1 MPMLNFARIGV
12 VARNVFL
19 EVIRDRILYLAGVF
33 AVVMVMASVMLPE
46 VAAGTDTKILLD
58 LGLAAINLF
67 TLVVAVFVGT
77 GLVNK
82 EIEKKTV
89 LVLIAKPVSRF
100 EIILGKH
107 LGLAAVIG
115 VLLLVQTGIF
125 ILILTVRQLEF
136 PAGSMLVA
144 IAFMYLEMLLI
155 IAVTIIFGVFTS
167 SLLATLLSFGTY
179 IIGHLSTFLLEL
191 SQLADTGSLKRAVE
205 IMYIFL
211 PDLERLN
218 LKNDAIYGFGAFSA
232 SPTTLTINAL
242 YGLLY
247 TALLLII
254 AGNIFNRRQF

>member
-1 MPMLNFARIGV
+1 MLNLPRITV

-33 AVVMVMASVMLPE
+33 AVVMVLASVLLPE
-46 VAAGTDTKILLD
+46 VAAGTDNKILLD

-107 LGLAAVIG
+107 LGLSAVIG
-115 VLLLVQTGIF
+115 LLMLVQTGIF
-125 ILILTVRQLEF
+125 ILILSVRQLEF

-155 IAVTIIFGVFTS
+155 IAVTMLFGVFTS

-179 IIGHLSTFLLEL
+179 LVGHLSTDLLKL
-191 SQLADTGSLKRAVE
+191 SQLSESEGLQRAIE
-205 IMYIFL
+205 GMYLVL

-218 LKNDAIYGFGAFSA
+218 LKNDAVYGAAALPG
-232 SPTTLTINAL
+232 TGTLAMNVL
-242 YGLLY
+242 YGVIY
-247 TALLLII
+247 TALLLVI
-254 AGNIFNRRQF
+254 AGNIFTRRQF

>member
-1 MPMLNFARIGV
+1 MLNLARITV

-19 EVIRDRILYLAGVF
+19 EVIRDRILYMVGVF
-33 AVVMVMASVMLPE
+33 AVVMVLAAVMLPE
-46 VAAGTDTKILLD
+46 VAAGTENKILLD
-58 LGLAAINLF
+58 LGLAAINIF

-115 VLLLVQTGIF
+115 VLMLVQTGIF
-125 ILILTVRQLEF
+125 IVLLTLMGLEF

-155 IAVTIIFGVFTS
+155 IAVTIVFGVFTS
-167 SLLATLLSFGTY
+167 SLLATLLSFGIY
-179 IIGHLSTFLLEL
+179 LVGHLSADLLKL
-191 SQLADTGSLKRAVE
+191 GQLAESESFQRAVE
-205 IMYIFL
+205 AMYLVL

-218 LKNDAIYGFGAFSA
+218 LKNEAVYGAALFPG
-232 SPTTLTINAL
+232 PGTLAINAL
-242 YGLLY
+242 YGLIY
-247 TALLLII
+247 TALLLVI
-254 AGNIFNRRQF
+254 AGNIFTRRQF

>member
-1 MPMLNFARIGV
+1 MLNLARIVV

-19 EVIRDRILYLAGVF
+19 EVIRDRILYLAGLF
-33 AVVMVMASVMLPE
+33 AVFMVLAAVMIPQ
-46 VAAGTDTKILLD
+46 VAAGTENKILLD
-58 LGLAAINLF
+58 LGLAAINIF
-67 TLVVAVFVGT
+67 TLVVVIFVGT

-115 VLLLVQTGIF
+115 LLMLIQTGIF
-125 ILILTVRQLEF
+125 IIVLTLQGLEF
-136 PAGSMLVA
+136 PAGSILLA
-144 IAFMYLEMLLI
+144 IAFMYLEMLLL
-155 IAVTIIFGVFTS
+155 IAVTIVFGVFTS

-179 IIGHLSTFLLEL
+179 FVGHLSPDLLKL
-191 SQLADTGSLKRAVE
+191 GQLAESERFQRIVE
-205 IMYIFL
+205 VMYLVL

-218 LKNDAIYGFGAFSA
+218 LKNEAVYGAALLPQPSVLAWNVIYG
-232 SPTTLTINAL
+232 I
-242 YGLLY
+242 LY

-254 AGNIFNRRQF
+254 AGNIFARRQF

>member
-1 MPMLNFARIGV
+1 MLNFARIIV

-19 EVIRDRILYLAGVF
+19 EVIRDRILYLAGLF
-33 AVVMVMASVMLPE
+33 AVVMVLAAVLLPQ
-46 VAAGTDTKILLD
+46 VAAGTENKILLD

-89 LVLIAKPVSRF
+89 LVLVAKPVSRF

-107 LGLAAVIG
+107 FGLAAVIG
-115 VLLLVQTGIF
+115 LLMLVQTGIF
-125 ILILTVRQLEF
+125 IVILTVQGLAF

-144 IAFMYLEMLLI
+144 ISFMYLEMLLI
-155 IAVTIIFGVFTS
+155 IAITIVFGVFTS

-179 IIGHLSTFLLEL
+179 LVGHLSKDLLKL
-191 SQLADTGSLKRAVE
+191 GQLAESEGFQRAVE
-205 IMYIFL
+205 AMYLVL

-218 LKNDAIYGFGAFSA
+218 LKNEAVYGAGLLPEPGVLAM
-232 SPTTLTINAL
+232 NAL
-242 YGLLY
+242 YGVIY
-247 TALLLII
+247 TALLLVI
-254 AGNIFNRRQF
+254 AGNIFTRRQF

>member
-1 MPMLNFARIGV
+1 MLNLARITV

-19 EVIRDRILYLAGVF
+19 EVIRDRILYLAGLF
-33 AVVMVMASVMLPE
+33 ALIMVLASVLLPQ
-46 VAAGTDTKILLD
+46 VAAGTSDKIFLD

-67 TLVVAVFVGT
+67 TLVVAIFVGT

-107 LGLAAVIG
+107 LGLAAV
-115 VLLLVQTGIF
+115 VALLMLVQTGIF
-125 ILILTVRQLEF
+125 IVLLTVRGIEY

-155 IAVTIIFGVFTS
+155 IAFTIVFGVFTS
-167 SLLATLLSFGTY
+167 SLLATLLAFGTY
-179 IIGHLSTFLLEL
+179 LVGHLSTDLLKL
-191 SQLADTGSLKRAVE
+191 SQLSDSPSFQKAVE
-205 IMYIFL
+205 AMYLVL

-218 LKNDAIYGFGAFSA
+218 LKNEAVYGAAVLPAPG
-232 SPTTLTINAL
+232 TLALNAL
-242 YGLLY
+242 YGLIY
-247 TALLLII
+247 TALLLTI
-254 AGNIFNRRQF
+254 AGNIFARRQF

>member
-1 MPMLNFARIGV
+1 MPNLSRIVV

-19 EVIRDRILYLAGVF
+19 EVIRDRILYLAGLF
-33 AVVMVMASVMLPE
+33 AIIMVLAAVMIPQ
-46 VAAGTDTKILLD
+46 VAAGTENKILLD
-58 LGLAAINLF
+58 LGLAAINIF
-67 TLVVAVFVGT
+67 TLVVVIFVGT

-89 LVLIAKPVSRF
+89 LVLIAKPVGRF

-115 VLLLVQTGIF
+115 LLMLVQTGIF
-125 ILILTVRQLEF
+125 ITILTAQGLEF

-155 IAVTIIFGVFTS
+155 IAVTIMFGVFTS

-179 IIGHLSTFLLEL
+179 LVGHLSTDLIKLG
-191 SQLADTGSLKRAVE
+191 QLAESEGLQRTVE
-205 IMYIFL
+205 AMYLVL

-218 LKNDAIYGFGAFSA
+218 LKNEAVYGA
-232 SPTTLTINAL
+232 AL
-242 YGLLY
+242 FPEPSVLLWNVAYGILY
-247 TALLLII
+247 TALLLVI
-254 AGNIFNRRQF
+254 AGNIFARRQF

>member
-1 MPMLNFARIGV
+1 MLNLPRITV

-19 EVIRDRILYLAGVF
+19 EVIRDRILYLAGLF
-33 AVVMVMASVMLPE
+33 AVIMVLAAILLPE
-46 VAAGTDTKILLD
+46 VAAGTEDKIFLD
-58 LGLAAINLF
+58 LGLATINLF
-67 TLVVAVFVGT
+67 TLVVAIFVGT

-115 VLLLVQTGIF
+115 VLMLVQTGIF
-125 ILILTVRQLEF
+125 IAILTVRAVEF

-144 IAFMYLEMLLI
+144 ISFMYLEMLLI
-155 IAVTIIFGVFTS
+155 IAVTIVFGVFTS

-179 IIGHLSTFLLEL
+179 LVGHLSTDLLKL
-191 SQLADTGSLKRAVE
+191 SQLAESQGFQRAVE
-205 IMYIFL
+205 AMYLVI

-218 LKNDAIYGFGAFSA
+218 LKNEAVYGAALLPGPA
-232 SPTTLTINAL
+232 TLAINAL
-242 YGLLY
+242 YGVIY
-247 TALLLII
+247 TALLLVI
-254 AGNIFNRRQF
+254 AGNIFSRRQF

>member
-1 MPMLNFARIGV
+1 MLNLARITV

-19 EVIRDRILYLAGVF
+19 EVIRDRILYLTGLFAG
-33 AVVMVMASVMLPE
+33 VMVMAALLLPE
-46 VAAGTDTKILLD
+46 IAVGTDHKIFLD
-58 LGLAAINLF
+58 LGLAAINVF
-67 TLVVAVFVGT
+67 TLVVAIFVGT

-115 VLLLVQTGIF
+115 LLMTVQTAIF
-125 ILILTVRQLEF
+125 IVIMTVRSMEF
-136 PAGSMLVA
+136 PAGSILLA

-155 IAVTIIFGVFTS
+155 IAVTIVFGVFTS

-179 IIGHLSTFLLEL
+179 FIGHLSTDLLKFGQISE
-191 SQLADTGSLKRAVE
+191 SEHFRQIVE
-205 IMYIFL
+205 AMYLIL

-218 LKNDAIYGFGAFSA
+218 LKNEAVYGAALLPQPG
-232 SPTTLTINAL
+232 LLVLNAL
-242 YGLLY
+242 YGILY

-254 AGNIFNRRQF
+254 AGNIFTRRQF

>member
-1 MPMLNFARIGV
+1 MLNFPRITV

-33 AVVMVMASVMLPE
+33 AVVMVLASVLLPE
-46 VAAGTDTKILLD
+46 VAAGTDNKILLD

-107 LGLAAVIG
+107 LGLSAVIG
-115 VLLLVQTGIF
+115 LLMLVQTGIF
-125 ILILTVRQLEF
+125 ILILSVRQLEF

-155 IAVTIIFGVFTS
+155 IAVTMLFGVFTS

-179 IIGHLSTFLLEL
+179 LVGHLSTDLLKL
-191 SQLADTGSLKRAVE
+191 SQLSESTGLQRAIE
-205 IMYIFL
+205 AMYLVL

-218 LKNDAIYGFGAFSA
+218 LKNDAVYGAAALPGAG
-232 SPTTLTINAL
+232 TLAINAL
-242 YGLLY
+242 YGVIY
-247 TALLLII
+247 TALLLVI
-254 AGNIFNRRQF
+254 AGNIFTRRQF